1 MYIKIYFG
9 DKPVFLCDEIDPTIH
24 EYLHHPDAIFIDE
37 INNSAIKS
45 LMHEIKKND
54 FHAGILWHPDLE
66 KLKKAFWK
74 HFKIVLA
81 AGGWVV
87 NEKDEILFIFR
98 RGKWDLPKGKLDNGE
113 KLEECAQREVRE
125 ETGLQHIKLKDKIII
140 VSGGAKGIGEGIV
153 KVLAAEGATPV
164 IIGRSEEDNLKVVNE
179 LGGKAAQFVAELTD
193 PAECERSVKAVIAKF
208 GRIDGLVNNAGVN
221 DGVGLEKGDYER
233 FIASIHKNLV
243 HYYLLAHYALPE
255 LKKSKGV
262 IVNIGSKTAET
273 GQGNTSAYAA
283 ANGGRNALTRE
294 WAVEL
299 LPYGIR
305 VNAIIV
311 AECWTPLYENWIK
324 TLPNPEEKLKSIKS
338 KIPLEQRMTTAE
350 EIANMAAF
358 LLSEKSSHTTGQLI
372 HVDGGYVHLDRA
384 IS

>member
-1 MYIKIYFG
+1 M
-9 DKPVFLCDEIDPTIH
+9 
-24 EYLHHPDAIFIDE
+24 
-37 INNSAIKS
+37 
-45 LMHEIKKND
+45 
-54 FHAGILWHPDLE
+54 DL
-66 KLKKAFWK
+66 
-74 HFKIVLA
+74 
-81 AGGWVV
+81 
-87 NEKDEILFIFR
+87 
-98 RGKWDLPKGKLDNGE
+98 
-113 KLEECAQREVRE
+113 
-125 ETGLQHIKLKDKIII
+125 KLKDKIII

-153 KVLAAEGATPV
+153 KVLAAEGAVPV
-164 IIGRSEEDNLKVVNE
+164 IIGRNEEDNLKVVNE
-179 LGGKAAQFVAELTD
+179 LAGKAAQFVAELTD
-193 PAECERSVKAVIAKF
+193 PVECEKSVKAVIAKF

-221 DGVGLEKGDYER
+221 DGVGLEKGDYDR

-255 LKKSKGV
+255 LKKSKGA

-324 TLPNPEEKLKSIKS
+324 TLPNPEEKLKSIIS

-358 LLSEKSSHTTGQLI
+358 LLSEKSSHTTGQLV